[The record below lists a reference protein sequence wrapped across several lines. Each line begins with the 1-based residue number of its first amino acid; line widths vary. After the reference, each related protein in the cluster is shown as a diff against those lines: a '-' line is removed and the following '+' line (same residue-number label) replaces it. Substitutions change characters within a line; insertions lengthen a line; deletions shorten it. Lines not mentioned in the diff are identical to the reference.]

1 MRFGFLASSVI
12 PLAYGFSECADTTK
26 SIADYELAMADG
38 RTLRG
43 QDLLDK
49 VVIFV
54 NVATEC
60 GYTNANYAAFQK
72 FLTKYKGYGVEIIGL
87 PCNQF
92 GGQEP
97 YPEEEIESHLNSKGL
112 MLTFPLMKK
121 GAVLGATGLP
131 LFQWLQEV
139 CGGGAITWNFEK
151 FLISRSGKPSRRF
164 LPSDDLNDVES
175 HLRQLIHDKGRSDL

>member
-1 MRFGFLASSVI
+1 MDSPSVRTRRRVLLI
-12 PLAYGFSECADTTK
+12 TSWPWRMVAHCV
-26 SIADYELAMADG
+26 G
-38 RTLRG
+38 RTCWI
-43 QDLLDK
+43 K
-49 VVIFV
+49 S
-54 NVATEC
+54 C
-60 GYTNANYAAFQK
+60 
-72 FLTKYKGYGVEIIGL
+72 L

-139 CGGGAITWNFEK
+139 CGGGAISWNFEK